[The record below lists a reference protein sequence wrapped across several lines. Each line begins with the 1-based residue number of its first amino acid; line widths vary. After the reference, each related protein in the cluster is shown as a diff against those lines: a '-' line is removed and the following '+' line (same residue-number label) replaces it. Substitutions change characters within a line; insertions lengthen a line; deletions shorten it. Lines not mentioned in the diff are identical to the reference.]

1 MAKNGFTER
10 REKEETPFEFRD
22 DPKRRPWE
30 PQDQENAR
38 DYAYFAEYIALGP
51 SRTLAKLRE
60 KLLAEKQAGT
70 THLGAAYGELLR
82 RCAYFKWVARAEAY
96 EREQVARRM
105 RDEAYRRREKLRI
118 ELQEFQQV
126 QHQMSR
132 GLASLAGKVLAK
144 VTKTIDASP
153 QEEWTLDR
161 ATRLIGALN
170 QTASVAGAMW
180 GDSLGVS
187 RLLTGLEAMDQKVTK
202 ELPSAR
208 EVKP

>member
-1 MAKNGFTER
+1 M
-10 REKEETPFEFRD
+10 
-22 DPKRRPWE
+22 
-30 PQDQENAR
+30 
-38 DYAYFAEYIALGP
+38 
-51 SRTLAKLRE
+51 
-60 KLLAEKQAGT
+60 
-70 THLGAAYGELLR
+70 
-82 RCAYFKWVARAEAY
+82 
-96 EREQVARRM
+96 
-105 RDEAYRRREKLRI
+105 
-118 ELQEFQQV
+118 
-126 QHQMSR
+126 
-132 GLASLAGKVLAK
+132 LAK
-144 VTKTIDASP
+144 VTKTIDSSS